1 MSTLNGKVA
10 LVTGGSRGIGAAIA
24 KRLAADGA
32 KVVLTY
38 VNGAEAAA
46 NVVKAIEVAGGT
58 ALALRADASDPAD
71 VEAAVAGTAETFG
84 RIDILVNNAGI
95 FHAAPIE
102 TLSLD
107 DFDRTFSINVRSA
120 FVASKAALSVMPDGG
135 RIISIGSNL
144 AVRATSP
151 GLSLYTASKA
161 AIADLSQAL
170 ARELGPRGITV
181 NAVHPGSTDTDMNP
195 ADGRMRVS
203 RRASCP
209 IRRALPIPARS
220 PMSLPISPLRPP
232 ARSRVQRGRSTM
244 GRMPET
250 EQKKPGAKPGFDHAA
265 VLASA
270 AFSARSVTSPVEA

>member
-107 DFDRTFSINVRSA
+107 DFDQTFSINVRSA

-161 AIADLSQAL
+161 AIAGLSQAL

-195 ADGRMRVS
+195 ADGPHARKQKGLMS
-203 RRASCP
+203 N
-209 IRRALPIPARS
+209 PAGF
-220 PMSLPISPLRPP
+220 
-232 ARSRVQRGRSTM
+232 AN
-244 GRMPET
+244 
-250 EQKKPGAKPGFDHAA
+250 PGEIADVVAY
-265 VLASA
+265 LASPA
-270 AFSARSVTSPVEA
+270 ARSVTGAAWTVDNGANA